1 MGGQKSLSAAC
12 PIAECAVEIVVE
24 VAGQDQS
31 GGGGAP
37 PPPWHSATGASSA
50 CRRSTQQPPLQPLWP
65 CPQPRPPRITCSLI
79 LTDSFAWVKLLAV
92 CRHCPLTT
100 VTSDQKSGDL

>member
-31 GGGGAP
+31 GGGVP
-37 PPPWHSATGASSA
+37 PPPRGILPRA
-50 CRRSTQQPPLQPLWP
+50 RPPLAAG
-65 CPQPRPPRITCSLI
+65 PPNSPHF
-79 LTDSFAWVKLLAV
+79 S
-92 CRHCPLTT
+92 H
-100 VTSDQKSGDL
+100 SGRVRNPALQELPAH